1 MMIIKNEF
9 GRIVDIPR
17 NMEYEGFN
25 QASEVLS
32 ISEELMNGEDM
43 EGVRDRYS
51 AENLRDMI
59 LSKFPNVIT
68 DNEYISKNIRTE
80 PIADAKELVNIDMK
94 KKELLEFAKEH
105 GIEIDVKASNGNKSN
120 LVKYINDRL

>member
-68 DNEYISKNIRTE
+68 DNEYISKNIKTE

>member
-68 DNEYISKNIRTE
+68 DNEYISKNIKTE
-80 PIADAKELVNIDMK
+80 PVTNVKELVSVDMK